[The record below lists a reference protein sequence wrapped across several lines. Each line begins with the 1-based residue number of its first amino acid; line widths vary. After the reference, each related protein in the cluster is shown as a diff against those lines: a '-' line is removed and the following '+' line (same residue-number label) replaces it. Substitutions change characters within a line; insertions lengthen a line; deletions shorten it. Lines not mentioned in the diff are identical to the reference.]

1 MASVVCSRIVA
12 SVVYSRIAA
21 SVVCSKDSSV
31 SWGQQIVDLMGHNRV
46 VILAG
51 AVVRGT

>member
-1 MASVVCSRIVA
+1 MASVVC
-12 SVVYSRIAA
+12 SRIAA

-46 VILAG
+46 VILVG
-51 AVVRGT
+51 GVVRGT